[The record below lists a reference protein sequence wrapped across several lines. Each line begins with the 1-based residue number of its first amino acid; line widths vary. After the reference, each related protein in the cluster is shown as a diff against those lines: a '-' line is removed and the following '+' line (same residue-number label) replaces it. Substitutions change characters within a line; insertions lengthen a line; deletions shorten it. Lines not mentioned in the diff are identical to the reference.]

1 MPFNAQIQKNLMI
14 TDKLSSSVTPGQP
27 AAARWID
34 WLTVVLAILT
44 IVLGMAIAVSVG
56 RYGPFVLLAIPLLL
70 IFIAALGQ
78 PQLGLVAF
86 IIITITQLSNVGIKY
101 HGFPSMAQPLA
112 GLLLLLILVRISLY
126 GERPLGWVR
135 AGPILVIYTLVWFTS
150 LLYAGDYQIANTT
163 FVSFAKDMLGAV
175 IVIFFIQQP
184 SSLKGAIWALIL
196 AGLFMA
202 SVSVFQ
208 YLTGTFSNN
217 YFGFGGWLAQV
228 SGSSSSHRLT
238 GPYDNPN
245 AYAQVLAVIVP
256 LAIDR
261 FLNER
266 NLPMRVLAGLAAG
279 LSALAVVFTYSRGGF
294 LALFFALGIYIVL
307 RRPNFIFLVVVL
319 ALAIGLIQFLPDTY
333 SSRLVTLFQLVPSQ
347 NALVTDPSLRG
358 RTSENVA
365 AWRMFLD
372 HPILGVGIGNY
383 GLNYQDYSRE
393 IGLDPRISSRTP
405 ASLYM
410 ELLAEQGLVGI
421 TVFATLL
428 ALIFRELYSAR
439 KNFQLSGM
447 RDQAFM
453 VAALFAGLAG
463 YLFSAINKNSAYSNA
478 FWVIVGIALA
488 AGQVAYNSR
497 QAYLEKSM
505 KQLEIVE

>member
-1 MPFNAQIQKNLMI
+1 
-14 TDKLSSSVTPGQP
+14 
-27 AAARWID
+27 
-34 WLTVVLAILT
+34 
-44 IVLGMAIAVSVG
+44 
-56 RYGPFVLLAIPLLL
+56 
-70 IFIAALGQ
+70 
-78 PQLGLVAF
+78 
-86 IIITITQLSNVGIKY
+86 
-101 HGFPSMAQPLA
+101 
-112 GLLLLLILVRISLY
+112 
-126 GERPLGWVR
+126 
-135 AGPILVIYTLVWFTS
+135 
-150 LLYAGDYQIANTT
+150 LYAGDYQIANTT